1 MKQQASISYDDSLF
15 AVAERGSDRLRV
27 LLARKGSRPTAVDCR
42 EFALTDATSLTQ
54 WLDLKRCND
63 LRMLLPASAVIV
75 RSTTLPAASQTQ
87 MLTALA
93 LQAESFFLGSVPH
106 HRLGL
111 AVLNEGSSTERR
123 GLIVAWPTN
132 QPATETPA
140 RLESI
145 TTYLPEPAA
154 LMVLASSDL
163 PAIVADR
170 RNGSIAIALR
180 SPTGIVLRSARED
193 AMADAWNEGLRR
205 AIAETALNA
214 GIEPSRI
221 AAVVAS
227 AESAAEVDGD
237 RIVVLDPD
245 VRGALNGKIAVD
257 VGSQSLESSWW
268 RNWATL
274 LGAAVAA
281 SGPLAEL
288 CRLRKHEKGSE
299 PTPIARFVQRYSDPV
314 RAFKVVVAAVA
325 IMAVAPMAL
334 AWVRAKVYEWKM
346 PSSLGEFQMQQFDV
360 EQRISHYEALGRKAL
375 PATKLLGDLAVA
387 TPDGIELESIQLSLS
402 QGVSVRGIA
411 KPQNGK
417 SPDEIVNTMASLMD
431 SSGVFRKTSWNWTTP
446 DGRNV
451 FKFNLS
457 AQIARPTLITE
468 VPELRDWAVKSLA
481 KRKYPD
487 PNEGKAATS
496 GDGAAGGSATAA
508 TTSNGG
514 DAEASAGTTPPAT
527 TVASADGKPTTE
539 APAAATNGGAGA
551 DASASSATN
560 STTNGETNGETNG
573 ATGSATVPE
582 RGIGRRPTPNPNDPP
597 KAPVSGGAGTGAG
610 GGPGSVAK
618 ANLTVPDTF
627 TDAQL
632 KAMTTAELREKLTVF
647 AQARRREDLDP
658 ETTARVRTDFQ
669 RIVDAL
675 KEAQTK

>member
-1 MKQQASISYDDSLF
+1 MKQQATISYDDSLF

-42 EFALTDATSLTQ
+42 EFALNDATSLTQ

-93 LQAESFFLGSVPH
+93 LQAESFFLGSVPQ

-132 QPATETPA
+132 QPAPETPA

-154 LMVLASSDL
+154 LMVLASIDL
-163 PAIVADR
+163 PAVVADR

-214 GIEPSRI
+214 GIEPSKI

-245 VRGALNGKIAVD
+245 VRGVLNGKIAVD
-257 VGSQSLESSWW
+257 VGSQALESSWW

-457 AQIARPTLITE
+457 AQIARPTLIAE

-496 GDGAAGGSATAA
+496 GDGEAGAVGGDAPAT

-527 TVASADGKPTTE
+527 TVASAGDKPATE
-539 APAAATNGGAGA
+539 APAAATSGGGGAGA
-551 DASASSATN
+551 DPNTN
-560 STTNGETNGETNG
+560 STKSDE
-573 ATGSATVPE
+573 AGSATVPE

-597 KAPVSGGAGTGAG
+597 KAPASGGAGTGAG

>member
-1 MKQQASISYDDSLF
+1 VKQQATISYDDSLF

-42 EFALTDATSLTQ
+42 EFALNDATSLTQ

-93 LQAESFFLGSVPH
+93 LQAESFFLGSVPQ

-132 QPATETPA
+132 QPAPETPA

-154 LMVLASSDL
+154 LMVLASIDL
-163 PAIVADR
+163 PAVVADR

-214 GIEPSRI
+214 GIEPSKI

-237 RIVVLDPD
+237 RVVVLDPD

-257 VGSQSLESSWW
+257 VGSQALESSWW

-288 CRLRKHEKGSE
+288 CRLRKLEKGSE
-299 PTPIARFVQRYSDPV
+299 PTPVARFVQRYSDPV

-325 IMAVAPMAL
+325 IMAIAPMAL
-334 AWVRAKVYEWKM
+334 AWLRAKVYEWKM

-375 PATKLLGDLAVA
+375 PTTKLLGDLAVA

-402 QGVSVRGIA
+402 QGVSVRGVA

-457 AQIARPTLITE
+457 AQIARPTLIAE

-496 GDGAAGGSATAA
+496 GDGAAGAAGGDAPAT

-527 TVASADGKPTTE
+527 TVASASDKPAIE
-539 APAAATNGGAGA
+539 APAAATSGGAGA
-551 DASASSATN
+551 DPNTN
-560 STTNGETNGETNG
+560 STKSGE
-573 ATGSATVPE
+573 ASSATVPE

>member
-1 MKQQASISYDDSLF
+1 VKQQATISYDDSLF

-42 EFALTDATSLTQ
+42 EFALNDATSLTQ

-93 LQAESFFLGSVPH
+93 LQAESFFLGSVPQ

-132 QPATETPA
+132 QPAPETLA

-154 LMVLASSDL
+154 LMVLASIDL
-163 PAIVADR
+163 PAVVADR

-214 GIEPSRI
+214 GIEPSKI

-237 RIVVLDPD
+237 RVVVLDPD

-257 VGSQSLESSWW
+257 VGSQALESSWW

-281 SGPLAEL
+281 SGPLADL

-299 PTPIARFVQRYSDPV
+299 PTPAARFVQRYSDPV
-314 RAFKVVVAAVA
+314 RALKVVVAAVA
-325 IMAVAPMAL
+325 IMAIAPMAL
-334 AWVRAKVYEWKM
+334 AWLRAKVYEWKM

-402 QGVSVRGIA
+402 QGVSVRGVA

-457 AQIARPTLITE
+457 AQIARPTLIAE

-496 GDGAAGGSATAA
+496 GDGAAGAAGGDAPAT

-527 TVASADGKPTTE
+527 TVASAGNKPAAE
-539 APAAATNGGAGA
+539 VPAAATSGGAGA
-551 DASASSATN
+551 DPSTN
-560 STTNGETNGETNG
+560 STKSGE
-573 ATGSATVPE
+573 ASSATVPE

-597 KAPVSGGAGTGAG
+597 KSPVSGGAGTGAG

-675 KEAQTK
+675 KESQTK

>member
-1 MKQQASISYDDSLF
+1 VKQQATISYDDSLF

-42 EFALTDATSLTQ
+42 EFALNDATSLTQ

-93 LQAESFFLGSVPH
+93 LQAESFFLGSVPQ

-132 QPATETPA
+132 QPAPETLA

-154 LMVLASSDL
+154 LMVLASIDL
-163 PAIVADR
+163 PAVVADR

-214 GIEPSRI
+214 GIEPSKI

-237 RIVVLDPD
+237 RVVVLDPD
-245 VRGALNGKIAVD
+245 VRGALNGKIAVE

-299 PTPIARFVQRYSDPV
+299 PTPVARFVQRYSDPV

-325 IMAVAPMAL
+325 IMAIAPMAL
-334 AWVRAKVYEWKM
+334 AWLRAKVYEWKM

-375 PATKLLGDLAVA
+375 PTTKLLGDLAVA

-457 AQIARPTLITE
+457 AQIARPTLIAE

-496 GDGAAGGSATAA
+496 DDGAAGAAGGDAPAT

-527 TVASADGKPTTE
+527 TVASAGDKPATE
-539 APAAATNGGAGA
+539 APAAAASGGAGA
-551 DASASSATN
+551 DPNTN
-560 STTNGETNGETNG
+560 STKSGE
-573 ATGSATVPE
+573 ASSATVPE
-582 RGIGRRPTPNPNDPP
+582 RGIGRRPAPNPNDPP
-597 KAPVSGGAGTGAG
+597 KSPVSGGAGTGAG

>member
-1 MKQQASISYDDSLF
+1 MKQQATISYDDSLF

-42 EFALTDATSLTQ
+42 EFALHDAASLTQ

-93 LQAESFFLGSVPH
+93 LQAESFFLGSVPQ

-132 QPATETPA
+132 QPATETPP

-180 SPTGIVLRSARED
+180 SPTGVVLRSARED

-237 RIVVLDPD
+237 RVLVLDPD

-257 VGSQSLESSWW
+257 VGSQALESSWW

-299 PTPIARFVQRYSDPV
+299 PTPVARFVQRYSDPV

-325 IMAVAPMAL
+325 IMAIAPMAL
-334 AWVRAKVYEWKM
+334 AWLRAKVYEWKM

-402 QGVSVRGIA
+402 QGVSVRGVA

-457 AQIARPTLITE
+457 AQIARPTLIAE

-496 GDGAAGGSATAA
+496 GDGAAGATGGSAPA
-508 TTSNGG
+508 TTTSSDG

-527 TVASADGKPTTE
+527 TVASAGSKPATDAT
-539 APAAATNGGAGA
+539 AAAGNGA
-551 DASASSATN
+551 DSSASTDGTANDEAGTAP
-560 STTNGETNGETNG
+560 T
-573 ATGSATVPE
+573 PE
-582 RGIGRRPTPNPNDPP
+582 RGIGRRPAPNPNDPP

-632 KAMTTAELREKLTVF
+632 KAMTMAELREKLTVF

>member
-1 MKQQASISYDDSLF
+1 MKQQATISYDDSLF
-15 AVAERGSDRLRV
+15 AVAERGADRLRV
-27 LLARKGSRPTAVDCR
+27 LLVRKGNRPTAVDSR
-42 EFALTDATSLTQ
+42 EFSLTDATSLIQ

-63 LRMLLPASAVIV
+63 LRMMLPASAVIV
-75 RSTTLPAASQTQ
+75 RSTSLPAASQTQ

-111 AVLNEGSSTERR
+111 AILNEGSGTERR
-123 GLIVAWPTN
+123 GLIVAWPVN
-132 QPATETPA
+132 QPATETPQK
-140 RLESI
+140 LEAI

-154 LMVLASSDL
+154 LMPLATGDL
-163 PAIVADR
+163 PAVTADR
-170 RNGSIAIALR
+170 RSGSIAIALR
-180 SPTGIVLRSARED
+180 SPTGVVLRSARED
-193 AMADAWNEGLRR
+193 AMGDAWNEGLRR

-214 GIEPSRI
+214 GVEPSKI

-237 RIVVLDPD
+237 RVLVLDPD
-245 VRGALNGKIAVD
+245 VRGALNGKISIE
-257 VGSQSLESSWW
+257 VGSEALEASWW
-268 RNWATL
+268 RTWAPL

-299 PTPIARFVQRYSDPV
+299 PTRIARFIERYSDPV
-314 RAFKVVVAAVA
+314 RAVKVVVASVA
-325 IMAVAPMAL
+325 IMAIAPMAF
-334 AWVRAKVYEWKM
+334 AWLRAKVYEWKM

-360 EQRISHYEALGRKAL
+360 EQRISHYDALGRKAL

-387 TPDGIELESIQLSLS
+387 TPDGIELESIALSLS
-402 QGVSVRGIA
+402 QGVSVRGVA

-431 SSGVFRKTSWNWTTP
+431 SSGVFQKTSWNWTTP

-457 AQIARPTLITE
+457 AQVARPTLIAE
-468 VPELRDWAVKSLA
+468 VPETRDWAVKSLS
-481 KRKYPD
+481 KRKYGD
-487 PNEGKAATS
+487 PNEGKTPAGGESTAS
-496 GDGAAGGSATAA
+496 AAGGGASATI
-508 TTSNGG
+508 N
-514 DAEASAGTTPPAT
+514 
-527 TVASADGKPTTE
+527 PTTIN
-539 APAAATNGGAGA
+539 PTT
-551 DASASSATN
+551 TN
-560 STTNGETNGETNG
+560 STTTAPDAAGTEGPAGITPPTTAVANAETKPTPDAAAANANANG
-573 ATGSATVPE
+573 ATTTPTVPE
-582 RGIGRRPTPNPNDPP
+582 RGIGRRPTPDPNEPP

-618 ANLTVPDTF
+618 SNLVIPDTF
-627 TDAQL
+627 TDEQL
-632 KAMTTAELREKLTVF
+632 KAMSTVELREKLTVF

-658 ETTARVRTDFQ
+658 ETAARIRTDFQ

-675 KEAQTK
+675 RDAQTK

>member
-1 MKQQASISYDDSLF
+1 MKQQATITYDDALF

-27 LLARKGSRPTAVDCR
+27 LLVRKGARPTAIESR
-42 EFALTDATSLTQ
+42 EFALNDATSLAQ

-63 LRMLLPASAVIV
+63 LRMMLPASAVIV
-75 RSTTLPAASQTQ
+75 RSTSLPAASQTQ

-93 LQAESFFLGSVPH
+93 LQAESFFLGSVPQ

-111 AVLNEGSSTERR
+111 AVLNEGSGAERR

-132 QPATETPA
+132 QPATETPQ

-170 RNGSIAIALR
+170 RSGSIAIALR
-180 SPTGIVLRSARED
+180 SPTGVVLRSARED
-193 AMADAWNEGLRR
+193 AMGDAWNEGLRR

-214 GIEPSRI
+214 GVEPSQI

-227 AESAAEVDGD
+227 AESAAEVDDD
-237 RIVVLDPD
+237 RVLVLDPD

-257 VGSQSLESSWW
+257 VGSEALESSWW
-268 RNWATL
+268 RTYAPL

-281 SGPLAEL
+281 AGPLAEL

-299 PTPIARFVQRYSDPV
+299 PTRLARFVERYSDPV
-314 RAFKVVVAAVA
+314 RALKVVVASVA
-325 IMAVAPMAL
+325 IMAIAPMAF
-334 AWVRAKVYEWKM
+334 AWLRAKVYEWKM

-375 PATKLLGDLAVA
+375 PATKILGDLAVA

-402 QGVSVRGIA
+402 QGISVRGVA

-417 SPDEIVNTMASLMD
+417 SPDEIVNTMATLMD
-431 SSGVFRKTSWNWTTP
+431 SSGVFQKTSWNWTTP

-457 AQIARPTLITE
+457 AQIARPTLIAE
-468 VPELRDWAVKSLA
+468 VPESRDWAVKTLA

-487 PNEGKAATS
+487 PNESKSETG
-496 GDGAAGGSATAA
+496 GDGSTTSSTNTTSSGGGSPAPTEQAGEGA
-508 TTSNGG
+508 Q
-514 DAEASAGTTPPAT
+514 ASAGTNPPAT
-527 TVASADGKPTTE
+527 AVASAGTPPKDST
-539 APAAATNGGAGA
+539 AAAAN
-551 DASASSATN
+551 ASANAN
-560 STTNGETNGETNG
+560 AAAEGEASG
-573 ATGSATVPE
+573 ATLPE
-582 RGIGRRPTPNPNDPP
+582 RGIGRRPTPDPNETP

-618 ANLTVPDTF
+618 ANLVVPDTF
-627 TDAQL
+627 TDEQL

-658 ETTARVRTDFQ
+658 ETAARVRTDFQ

-675 KEAQTK
+675 REAQTK

>member
-1 MKQQASISYDDSLF
+1 MKQQATISYDDSLF

-42 EFALTDATSLTQ
+42 EFALNDATSLTQ

-93 LQAESFFLGSVPH
+93 LQAESFFLGSVPQ

-132 QPATETPA
+132 QPAPETPA

-154 LMVLASSDL
+154 LMVLASIDL
-163 PAIVADR
+163 PAVVADR

-214 GIEPSRI
+214 GIEPSKI

-237 RIVVLDPD
+237 RVVVLDPD
-245 VRGALNGKIAVD
+245 VRGALNGKIAVE

-299 PTPIARFVQRYSDPV
+299 PTPVARFVQRYSDPV

-325 IMAVAPMAL
+325 IMAIAPMAL
-334 AWVRAKVYEWKM
+334 AWLRAKVYEWKM

-375 PATKLLGDLAVA
+375 PTTKLLGDLAVA

-402 QGVSVRGIA
+402 QGVSVRGVA

-457 AQIARPTLITE
+457 AQIARPTLIAE

-496 GDGAAGGSATAA
+496 GDGAAGAAGGDAPAT

-527 TVASADGKPTTE
+527 TVASAGDKPATE
-539 APAAATNGGAGA
+539 APAAATSGGAGA
-551 DASASSATN
+551 DPNTN
-560 STTNGETNGETNG
+560 STKSDE
-573 ATGSATVPE
+573 AGSATVPE

>member
-1 MKQQASISYDDSLF
+1 MKQQATISYDDSLF

-42 EFALTDATSLTQ
+42 EFALNDATSLTQ

-93 LQAESFFLGSVPH
+93 LQAESFFLGSVPQ

-132 QPATETPA
+132 QPAPETPA

-154 LMVLASSDL
+154 LMVLASIDL
-163 PAIVADR
+163 PAVVADR

-214 GIEPSRI
+214 GIEPSKI

-245 VRGALNGKIAVD
+245 VRGVLNGKIAVD
-257 VGSQSLESSWW
+257 VGSQALESSWW

-457 AQIARPTLITE
+457 AQIARPTLIAE

-496 GDGAAGGSATAA
+496 GDGAAGAAGGDAPAT

-527 TVASADGKPTTE
+527 TVASADGKPATE
-539 APAAATNGGAGA
+539 APAAATSGGAGA
-551 DASASSATN
+551 DPNTN
-560 STTNGETNGETNG
+560 STKSDE
-573 ATGSATVPE
+573 AGSATVPE

-597 KAPVSGGAGTGAG
+597 KAPASGGAGTGAG